1 MTKFLRV
8 WDLLLIGLLVSP
20 LVSGSLFLNTMNTI
34 LTVEIVPAD
43 QATVPIPS
51 VGDIVEVYGTWV
63 RDQHI
68 FGQITWNE
76 IHPAVFIRNNRT
88 GLEGGTA
95 ACRMLENVHDPE
107 RLSIIDSSQPC
118 RWAHGTV
125 EYKFQWS
132 DGDWHLDLALDPEDR
147 YLMRGGIPLIP
158 VYLIPLQGLLVATTA
173 GFGIT
178 YILATILDPERTL
191 LGRAIKRL
199 LKG

>member
-68 FGQITWNE
+68 FGQITWHV
-76 IHPAVFIRNNRT
+76 IHPAVFIRNNRN

-95 ACRMLENVHDPE
+95 AGRMLEDVPD
-107 RLSIIDSSQPC
+107 RGRRSIIDYSQH
-118 RWAHGTV
+118 R
-125 EYKFQWS
+125 
-132 DGDWHLDLALDPEDR
+132 
-147 YLMRGGIPLIP
+147 
-158 VYLIPLQGLLVATTA
+158 
-173 GFGIT
+173 
-178 YILATILDPERTL
+178 
-191 LGRAIKRL
+191 
-199 LKG
+199 

>member
-1 MTKFLRV
+1 MTTPLRV

-20 LVSGSLFLNTMNTI
+20 LVSGLLFLNTMNTI
-34 LTVEIVPAD
+34 LTVEVVPAD
-43 QATVPIPS
+43 QATVPIPD
-51 VGDIVEVYGTWV
+51 VGDSVEVYGTWV

-68 FGQITWNE
+68 FGRITWNE

-132 DGDWHLDLALDPEDR
+132 DGD

-178 YILATILDPERTL
+178 YLLATIRDPERTL